1 MKKLIATL
9 VLVMMSTLAMALPT
23 PKDIESAVSAG
34 QLTRAEE
41 MLKDVIRDKPGSA
54 KAHYELGQVLE
65 RAGRKIEARDELETA
80 KRLDPT
86 LRFAR
91 DPQHFNDILNRVS
104 GSGNTSGAG
113 PTLQSSRA
121 DVAAVPTP
129 APVTPAS
136 PSIPWGYV
144 LLGTGGLLAV
154 WMFMRRRSVAAGG
167 GAMMAGAGVG
177 AGAVPAAAGYGPG
190 YGAGVG
196 GAQPA
201 AGAGIGGAVLGG
213 VAGLAAGYGLAKVFE
228 HSGDNARGN
237 AANQSGYTPIA
248 PTEQADYGSF
258 DSGAGDAWDSADAG
272 GAGSDDDNW

>member
-144 LLGTGGLLAV
+144 LLGTGGLLAA
-154 WMFMRRRSVAAGG
+154 WMFMRRRSVASGG
-167 GAMMAGAGVG
+167 GAMMAGAGV
-177 AGAVPAAAGYGPG
+177 GAVPAAAGYGPG
-190 YGAGVG
+190 YGGGVG

-228 HSGDNARGN
+228 HSGDNIRGST
-237 AANQSGYTPIA
+237 ANQSGVTPMA
-248 PTEQADYGSF
+248 PAEQPDYGNF
-258 DSGAGDAWDSADAG
+258 DSGAGDSWDSADAG
-272 GAGSDDDNW
+272 GTGSDDDNW